1 MPLVLTKPR
10 VDGIGNIVNGL
21 ISGLAIDPDTRITC
35 NPEYSLGRY
44 DTVFHSRH
52 IYHGGPQTPFG
63 TFRLLLLKDEAA
75 GQVHT
80 ETEFHDIQTC
90 GQSAF
95 SDQVAIDMN
104 YDPARLSEAVR
115 TRICGTIRS
124 LEFLPCIHAW
134 VEDEVRHLRPETT
147 LGVSVRTWT
156 APHETNIHR
165 AYSAAVYKEAI
176 QKALTPE
183 ITHVALSVDNAAHA
197 AEYLEFLAQF
207 PVTVHLLQK
216 RPDQNETQ
224 SAFVKMLTLASCA
237 TVIGSRMSTFTEL
250 VFWFGMCRPKM
261 IPLF

>member
-1 MPLVLTKPR
+1 MPLVLPKPV
-10 VDGIGNIVNGL
+10 VDGIGNVVNGL
-21 ISGLAIDPDTRITC
+21 VSGLALDPDTRITC
-35 NPEYSLGRY
+35 NPEYSLGVY
-44 DTVFHSRH
+44 DTVFHPRH
-52 IYHGGPQTPFG
+52 IYHGGPQTPFW
-63 TFRLLLLKDEAA
+63 TFRLLVLKTEEAD
-75 GQVHT
+75 QVHT
-80 ETEFHDIQTC
+80 ETEFRDIQTC

-95 SDQVAIDMN
+95 SDRVAIDMN

-115 TRICGTIRS
+115 TRICSTVQS
-124 LEFLPCIHAW
+124 LEFLPCIPAW
-134 VEDEVRHLRPETT
+134 VEAEVSRFTPATT

-183 ITHVALSVDNAAHA
+183 ITHVALSVDNDAHT
-197 AEYLEFLAQF
+197 AEYLEFLKDF
-207 PVTVHLLQK
+207 PVTVVLLDK
-216 RPDQNETQ
+216 RPEQNDLQ
-224 SAFVKMLTLASCA
+224 HVAVKMLALSRCA